1 MPRDYKKERRQ
12 YHGKPEQM
20 KRNAAR
26 KRARRML
33 EREGK
38 VRTGDGKD
46 VGHKNG
52 NPLDNRRS
60 NLRVENRSKN
70 RARKPKKN

>member
-1 MPRDYKKERRQ
+1 MARDYKKERKN

-20 KRNAAR
+20 RRNASR
-26 KRARRML
+26 KRARRIL

-38 VRTGDGKD
+38 VKVGDGKD

-60 NLRVENRSKN
+60 NLRVESRNKN
-70 RARKPKKN
+70 RARKPKK